1 MESKRFVRSPHVVTA
16 RRADP
21 ATDYPRIGWWVMD
34 NHLRTTCWVSDEDF
48 QKEYVE
54 VPEGEEPVVFSI
66 PDKLHLLG
74 DETLTEKATEGTYKG
89 FLPLDAAFGISPL
102 DGKRKP
108 YSSIFRGWHEKIDK
122 KMSGESD

>member
-54 VPEGEEPVVFSI
+54 VPKGSESVIFSA
-66 PDKLHLLG
+66 PDKLHLLA
-74 DETLTEKATEGTYKG
+74 DKNLTEKVIDRTYTNS
-89 FLPLDAAFGISPL
+89 LPLNAVSHICSSES
-102 DGKRKP
+102 KREP
-108 YSSIFRGWHEKIDK
+108 WSSIFRG
-122 KMSGESD
+122 S